1 MFAETRWGLAMSMY
15 PRLLGIAA
23 IVFGFGLSEA
33 LPAGDVWKG
42 SWKFEIDRQD
52 QPWLGYYDTSGKTV
66 FRIGCGAHFEIDA
79 VYPSTPPKQEDTP
92 ASITIANGKKQMD
105 FAGFIYAG
113 PESFPPD
120 TTWFNQA
127 DLGYARD
134 DPELYEDKWHALE
147 NRTFDLLDSGQ
158 PLTISA
164 EGKSYVLP
172 PVSAPR
178 WRARFQKI
186 C

>member
-1 MFAETRWGLAMSMY
+1 MSMY
-15 PRLLGIAA
+15 ARLLGIAA
-23 IVFGFGLSEA
+23 VVSGFGLSEA
-33 LPAGDVWKG
+33 LSAGDAWKG

-52 QPWLGYYDTSGKTV
+52 QPSLGYYDSKTV
-66 FRIGCGAHFEIDA
+66 FRIGCGAHFDMRA
-79 VYPSTPPKQEDTP
+79 VYPGASNKTDTKV
-92 ASITIANGKKQMD
+92 SITIANGKTQMD
-105 FAGFIYAG
+105 FAGVIDADYEYG
-113 PESFPPD
+113 PQRATNFDQP
-120 TTWFNQA
+120 

-147 NRTFDLLDSGQ
+147 NRMFDILDSGQ

-172 PVSAPR
+172 PVNAPR
-178 WRARFQKI
+178 WRTRFQKI

>member
-1 MFAETRWGLAMSMY
+1 MSMY

-23 IVFGFGLSEA
+23 VVFGFGLSEA
-33 LPAGDVWKG
+33 LAAGDVWKG

-52 QPWLGYYDTSGKTV
+52 QPALSYYDTRGR
-66 FRIGCGAHFEIDA
+66 RIFGIACGVHFEMNA
-79 VYPSTPPKQEDTP
+79 VYPGAPPKQDHTP
-92 ASITIANGKKQMD
+92 GSITIANGKTQMD
-105 FAGFIYAG
+105 FAGFI
-113 PESFPPD
+113 FPSADPD
-120 TTWFNQA
+120 SGFFSDLPFFNQP
-127 DLGYARD
+127 DLG
-134 DPELYEDKWHALE
+134 DPEAYQAYEDKWHALE
-147 NRTFDLLDSGQ
+147 NRFFDLLDSGQ

-172 PVSAPR
+172 PINVPR

>member
-1 MFAETRWGLAMSMY
+1 MFAETRELAMSMY
-15 PRLLGIAA
+15 PRLLGIAVV
-23 IVFGFGLSEA
+23 VFGFGLSEA

-52 QPWLGYYDTSGKTV
+52 QPWLSYYDTRGKTV
-66 FRIGCGAHFEIDA
+66 FRIGCGVHFEMSA
-79 VYPSTPPKQEDTP
+79 VYPGAAPKEDTTG
-92 ASITIANGKKQMD
+92 SITIANGKTQMD
-105 FAGFIYAG
+105 FAGNVFHN
-113 PESFPPD
+113 PEVEMPTDLPF
-120 TTWFNQA
+120 FNQA

-134 DPELYEDKWHALE
+134 DPELYQDKWHALE
-147 NRTFDLLDSGQ
+147 NHVFDLLDSGR

-172 PVSAPR
+172 PVNAPR

>member
-1 MFAETRWGLAMSMY
+1 MSIY

-23 IVFGFGLSEA
+23 VAFGLGLSEA

-42 SWKFEIDRQD
+42 AWKFEIDRQD
-52 QPWLGYYDTSGKTV
+52 QPWLGYYDTRRKTV
-66 FRIGCGAHFEIDA
+66 FRIGCGAHFEMDA
-79 VYPSTPPKQEDTP
+79 VYPGAPPKQEHT
-92 ASITIANGKKQMD
+92 AGSITISNGKTQMD
-105 FAGFIYAG
+105 FAGFTYAG
-113 PESFPPD
+113 PESFPPN
-120 TTWFNQA
+120 TAMFNQP
-127 DLGYARD
+127 DLGE
-134 DPELYEDKWHALE
+134 PELDDDKWRALE
-147 NRTFDLLDSGQ
+147 DRVFDLLDSGQ

-172 PVSAPR
+172 PVNVPR

>member
-1 MFAETRWGLAMSMY
+1 MSMY

-23 IVFGFGLSEA
+23 VVFGFGLSEA
-33 LPAGDVWKG
+33 LAADDVWKG

-52 QPWLGYYDTSGKTV
+52 QPALSYYDTSGR
-66 FRIGCGAHFEIDA
+66 RIFGIACGVHFEMNA
-79 VYPSTPPKQEDTP
+79 VYPGAAPKEATPG
-92 ASITIANGKKQMD
+92 SITIANGKTQMD
-105 FAGFIYAG
+105 FAGNVFHN
-113 PESFPPD
+113 PEVEMPTDLPF
-120 TTWFNQA
+120 FNQA
-127 DLGYARD
+127 ELGH
-134 DPELYEDKWHALE
+134 PELNKDKWGALE
-147 NRTFDLLDSGQ
+147 NRVFDLLDSGR

-172 PVSAPR
+172 AVKVPR